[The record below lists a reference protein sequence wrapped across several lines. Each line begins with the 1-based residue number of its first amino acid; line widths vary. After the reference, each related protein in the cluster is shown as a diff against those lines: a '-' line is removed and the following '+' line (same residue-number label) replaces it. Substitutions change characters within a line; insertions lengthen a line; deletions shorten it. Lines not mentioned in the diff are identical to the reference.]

1 MGAQQQV
8 DVPEDGDGM
17 KDSEITLIKETPQQD
32 EYGVWHTVETTNPVM
47 CRVGA
52 ITRSEY
58 YGAGRKGLNTQKV
71 VTIFEGDYDGEAK
84 CTFEGINYAIY
95 RTYPV
100 GDYLEIYM
108 QLEGGT
114 NG

>member
-1 MGAQQQV
+1 
-8 DVPEDGDGM
+8 M
-17 KDSEITLIKETPQQD
+17 KDSEITLIKQTPQQD
-32 EYGVWHTVETTNPVM
+32 ELGVWTTVETTNTVM

-52 ITRSEY
+52 ITRSEF
-58 YGAGRKGLNTQKV
+58 YGAGRNGLNAQKV
-71 VTIFEGDYDGEAK
+71 VTIFEGDYDNEAK

-114 NG
+114 NGQTSNT